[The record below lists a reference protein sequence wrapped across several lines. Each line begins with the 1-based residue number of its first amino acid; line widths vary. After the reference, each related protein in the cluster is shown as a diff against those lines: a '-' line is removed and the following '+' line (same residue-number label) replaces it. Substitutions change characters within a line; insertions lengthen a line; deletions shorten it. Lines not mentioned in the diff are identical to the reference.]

1 MLSKKKERLDSIRSN
16 IPLTQHSNISNT
28 IEDQSA
34 TSEEGHDYEEI
45 DENDLLREPI
55 TSSNASNN
63 SNNSSNDDSVTGGT
77 DNDGYLHPYNSLYS
91 SDIVLEKYTE
101 REIRKN
107 IQGKDSYSVSITT
120 EKLSPKNEALVS
132 ADETIYFEVIDKEDI
147 EDEDDQNADCNKV
160 VFFLWTYVLKGQ

>member
-1 MLSKKKERLDSIRSN
+1 M
-16 IPLTQHSNISNT
+16 SNT

-45 DENDLLREPI
+45 EESDLLREPI

-91 SDIVLEKYTE
+91 SDIGLAKYTE
-101 REIRKN
+101 REKIKN